1 MYFPFLTCC
10 CLCNMQKLST
20 GPNELK
26 YHSHLFSMILIFI
39 CAFMCDGPLFKS
51 FHSLHHYLCI
61 QLPRNLI
68 QQDRALKEQQERDLR
83 ASVSLN

>member
-1 MYFPFLTCC
+1 
-10 CLCNMQKLST
+10 
-20 GPNELK
+20 
-26 YHSHLFSMILIFI
+26 MILISI
-39 CAFMCDGPLFKS
+39 CAFMCDGPLYKS